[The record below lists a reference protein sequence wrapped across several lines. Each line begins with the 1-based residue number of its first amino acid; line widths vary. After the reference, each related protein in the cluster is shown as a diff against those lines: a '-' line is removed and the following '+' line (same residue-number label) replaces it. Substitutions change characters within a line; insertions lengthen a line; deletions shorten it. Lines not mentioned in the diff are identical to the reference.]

1 MHAAWGQCRS
11 GQVISVL
18 VLLSSLNNMHDN
30 SALGVHMYQYQY
42 SPCFRAKVS
51 GKRIWLQLLHSA
63 ANLGKFVTASTGSAC
78 SGTDM
83 RAVVLRQNCWSTMS
97 GLGIQNAKT

>member
-1 MHAAWGQCRS
+1 MQVR
-11 GQVISVL
+11 QVISVL
-18 VLLSSLNNMHDN
+18 VLLNSLNNTHDD
-30 SALGVHMYQYQY
+30 SALGVHMYQY
-42 SPCFRAKVS
+42 SPCCRAKVS

-63 ANLGKFVTASTGSAC
+63 AYLRKFVTAITGSAY